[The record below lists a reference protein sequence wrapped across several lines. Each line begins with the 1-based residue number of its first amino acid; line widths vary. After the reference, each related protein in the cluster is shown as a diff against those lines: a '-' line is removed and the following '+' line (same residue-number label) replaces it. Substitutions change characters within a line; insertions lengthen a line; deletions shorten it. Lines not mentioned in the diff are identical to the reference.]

1 MKKLLTLLFSL
12 FVLSSTSVF
21 AEWTK
26 IYTDDEE
33 TIYLDLN
40 TLKENLGSIYW
51 WNLVDLKEAGPDA
64 GLSGKVYMQGDCAI
78 TRTKLLTAISY
89 SQPMGEEELD
99 TRTPDDP
106 NWNFQP
112 PDSIGGFLLDT
123 SCKLLNASAKD
134 RKKILDEIQSDEQIQ
149 KLIKDEEST
158 KIANMEFAYQL
169 QSELIDL
176 QILLQEK
183 SQEIKELDHLR
194 ASYRKDETMLLILG
208 LENLIKENEQK
219 LLDLNNQIK
228 ETKLLYKNEK
238 FKQLS
243 EVEKELEELSVKRE
257 AAQEIFETEQF
268 HRLLTEEVQ
277 AEQDF
282 ERQVKLEKYLARLKT
297 AYINNIAAKVRSL
310 WRYQGA
316 EDNWTAEVYVLQDR
330 DGNVL
335 AVDVMKNNVGNSAK
349 AKVFMDSIERA
360 IYKSSPLPKAPDD
373 EIFTEEITFKF
384 GVN

>member
-1 MKKLLTLLFSL
+1 M
-12 FVLSSTSVF
+12 
-21 AEWTK
+21 
-26 IYTDDEE
+26 
-33 TIYLDLN
+33 
-40 TLKENLGSIYW
+40 KENLGSIYW

-64 GLSGKVYMQGDCAI
+64 ELSGKVYMQGDCAI

-89 SQPMGEEELD
+89 SQSMGEEELD

-123 SCKLLNASAKD
+123 SCKLLNASAND

-149 KLIKDEEST
+149 KLIKDEESA

-183 SQEIKELDHLR
+183 SQEIKELDNLR

-219 LLDLNNQIK
+219 LLDLNNQI
-228 ETKLLYKNEK
+228 EEAKLLYKNEK
-238 FKQLS
+238 FKRLS

-268 HRLLTEEVQ
+268 NRLLTEEVQ

-282 ERQVKLEKYLARLKT
+282 ERQVKLEQYLARLKT